1 MKLIT
6 LLVIVALSVAA
17 QTTDTPGG
25 REASPTS
32 QSQILNLLVNA
43 DVPNV
48 STTPADVAPSVAP
61 VAVQPTAAPAPATAK
76 PTLRHRVATV
86 INDILIG
93 GVVVLVWI
101 ASGASH

>member
-6 LLVIVALSVAA
+6 ILVIGALSVAA
-17 QTTDTPGG
+17 QTPDGAASASAVS
-25 REASPTS
+25 EAPV
-32 QSQILNLLVNA
+32 VNA
-43 DVPNV
+43 VQVLPSDPAPA
-48 STTPADVAPSVAP
+48 TPADVSPSVAP
-61 VAVQPTAAPAPATAK
+61 AAVQSAAAPAPAAAK
-76 PTLRHRVATV
+76 PTLRHRIATV